1 VIGDNWGFISLHR
14 SILSWEWYDD
24 INVCRLFIHLLLTVE
39 YQDHKIRG
47 MVIKRGQRLCS
58 VKKLALE
65 TGLSYQQTRT
75 ALERL
80 KLTNTITS
88 TSFPKGTVITV
99 KNYAEYQAATNKT
112 TPKQQQNNEPSLFNN
127 KEIIEGTSTTSP
139 PARKKF
145 VPPTLKEVSAYC
157 LEKHYHVDPE
167 LFVDHYEANGWKQGR
182 GKPIV
187 DWKAAVRTWERRDR
201 SCSPERTKEDDGYGP
216 TLL

>member
-1 VIGDNWGFISLHR
+1 MG
-14 SILSWEWYDD
+14 
-24 INVCRLFIHLLLTVE
+24 
-39 YQDHKIRG
+39 
-47 MVIKRGQRLCS
+47 RLCFNDVLLCEPRMIDPS
-58 VKKLALE
+58 MS
-65 TGLSYQQTRT
+65 TGLWWCQSPEDVQAVGVNAVCLSVTRRW
-75 ALERL
+75 ED
-80 KLTNTITS
+80 
-88 TSFPKGTVITV
+88 V
-99 KNYAEYQAATNKT
+99 KNCGDWLSQFPFVFVASPDRELVEQVRRHVRGL
-112 TPKQQQNNEPSLFNN
+112 PVLSP
-127 KEIIEGTSTTSP
+127 P